1 MKHKQASIV
10 LAFFVLSAF
19 LSCTEQES
27 ASPQEIANAVELR
40 AADIAEETPL
50 PAMQQA
56 SIEGANAPAIYQVSA
71 EEQAFTVFLEPV
83 HYFEPLAADETLAT
97 LRTDSTTTQ
106 ILAISQERNTYR
118 FIYELSGAPT
128 WLSWFRSYNDSRST
142 FLRRGLRNDNSP
154 APFYHI
160 DGENGVISHLFD
172 VSTSFQIS
180 FDGRFVA
187 FVPDYQANRNRISL
201 FSMEEGD
208 VIAQFVV
215 TLDRWISLQIFQDGI
230 SNFKIFNS
238 TSGWNTSN
246 AEGVLDTENLTLQ
259 MEEKYSLFRMHG
271 DDEQP
276 AVLVQ
281 LNDLPRLRHSLNIE
295 LPLPAPGRLI
305 SASELVNVY
314 SEPDFS
320 SEVIQRVER
329 LTPPLGTGTNF
340 ELYEIG
346 EEAMFDGITSHWA
359 YVELISAWEDGSW
372 WTGIFGWVFLGLM
385 IY

>member
-50 PAMQQA
+50 PVIQQV
-56 SIEGANAPAIYQVSA
+56 SIEEP
-71 EEQAFTVFLEPV
+71 EEQIFTVFFEPV
-83 HYFEPLAADETLAT
+83 HYFQPLAIDETLAL
-97 LRTDSTTTQ
+97 LRLPTATQ

-118 FIYELSGAPT
+118 LILELPVTHS
-128 WLSWFRSYNDSRST
+128 WLFRSYNDSRSAIWRIAMIPQDS
-142 FLRRGLRNDNSP
+142 LVPL
-154 APFYHI
+154 YHI

-172 VSTSFQIS
+172 ISTSFQIS

>member
-1 MKHKQASIV
+1 MI
-10 LAFFVLSAF
+10 
-19 LSCTEQES
+19 
-27 ASPQEIANAVELR
+27 PQDSLV
-40 AADIAEETPL
+40 PL
-50 PAMQQA
+50 
-56 SIEGANAPAIYQVSA
+56 
-71 EEQAFTVFLEPV
+71 
-83 HYFEPLAADETLAT
+83 
-97 LRTDSTTTQ
+97 
-106 ILAISQERNTYR
+106 
-118 FIYELSGAPT
+118 
-128 WLSWFRSYNDSRST
+128 
-142 FLRRGLRNDNSP
+142 
-154 APFYHI
+154 YHI

-172 VSTSFQIS
+172 ISTSFQIS

-359 YVELISAWEDGSW
+359 YVELISVWEDGSW